1 MNTTDPY
8 DIEQRLNIVDTIY
21 RAVMLLENEELSSQ
35 LSCYQSDNIQ
45 WVLNVLQG
53 IFDELEHALDLEESN
68 YIDY

>member
-21 RAVMLLENEELSSQ
+21 RAVMLLENEELSSR
-35 LSCYQSDNIQ
+35 LSGYQSDNIQ

>member
-1 MNTTDPY
+1 MKTTDPY

-35 LSCYQSDNIQ
+35 LSGYQSDNIQ

-53 IFDELEHALDLEESN
+53 IFDELEHVLDLEESN